1 VDAAQSDAERE
12 AQAFIEENE
21 PLLEDGG
28 LLTVQR
34 IFVQGV
40 QIIKAL
46 SDETVDVA
54 NDVTDVAND
63 LAAAIRD
70 PSTSPRAI
78 HELEAEYARMVPLY
92 ERKNKAFQ
100 QFSDFMDRVEEAR
113 YRREAEV
120 GRA

>member
-40 QIIKAL
+40 
-46 SDETVDVA
+46 
-54 NDVTDVAND
+54 
-63 LAAAIRD
+63 
-70 PSTSPRAI
+70 
-78 HELEAEYARMVPLY
+78 
-92 ERKNKAFQ
+92 
-100 QFSDFMDRVEEAR
+100 
-113 YRREAEV
+113 
-120 GRA
+120 

>member
-1 VDAAQSDAERE
+1 MDAAQSDAERE

-70 PSTSPRAI
+70 PSTSPRVI

>member
-100 QFSDFMDRVEEAR
+100 QF
-113 YRREAEV
+113 
-120 GRA
+120 

>member
-1 VDAAQSDAERE
+1 MDAAQSDAERE

-40 QIIKAL
+40 QIIKA
-46 SDETVDVA
+46 
-54 NDVTDVAND
+54 
-63 LAAAIRD
+63 
-70 PSTSPRAI
+70 PSTSPRVI